1 MLGSRT
7 LPRDRSRGTE
17 TVRYDLRPLIV
28 DLRVDAGPPV
38 VVRTRTRF
46 HPELGTGRPEEVLAA
61 LAEAAGQPLIAEAI
75 VRERLILADDPDAPG
90 PPAAT
95 HD

>member
-1 MLGSRT
+1 M
-7 LPRDRSRGTE
+7 
-17 TVRYDLRPLIV
+17 
-28 DLRVDAGPPV
+28 
-38 VVRTRTRF
+38 
-46 HPELGTGRPEEVLAA
+46 LAA
-61 LAEAAGQPLIAEAI
+61 LAEAAGHPLNAEAI